1 MPKRST
7 GERSARSMRLAA
19 DTLRC
24 GECQPH
30 EEAAGL
36 AVPELVALGDI
47 RAERRKLGRDRRDDA
62 RPVLAG
68 ECEDEGLLSHGR
80 GS

>member
-1 MPKRST
+1 MPKRSI

-19 DTLRC
+19 DALGR
-24 GECQPH
+24 GEGEPH

-36 AVPELVALGDI
+36 AVPELVALGDVG
-47 RAERRKLGRDRRDDA
+47 AERRKLGRHRGDDA
-62 RPVLAG
+62 GPVRAG
-68 ECEDEGLLSHGR
+68 QREDEGLLAHGR